1 MRRFLRWPATLAR
14 PFRALTAARDERNI
28 RRLGRHVGCSI
39 DDARELYRLSRRDGY
54 GAAHE
59 AVFGVP
65 PGQPRAQPS
74 PAIDRLSAEHREVRG
89 DAPVF
94 SGGPGPRRGD

>member
-1 MRRFLRWPATLAR
+1 MRLLRWPATLAR
-14 PFRALTAARDERNI
+14 PFRALAAARDERNI
-28 RRLGRHVGCSI
+28 RRLGRHVGCSM

-65 PGQPRAQPS
+65 PGQPRQPS
-74 PAIDRLSAEHREVRG
+74 PNLDRLSAERRQLRG
-89 DAPVF
+89 ADPVL
-94 SGGPGPRRGD
+94 SAGPGQRRGD

>member
-1 MRRFLRWPATLAR
+1 MRLLRWPATLAR
-14 PFRALTAARDERNI
+14 PFRALAAARDERNI
-28 RRLGRHVGCSI
+28 RRLGRHVGCSM

-65 PGQPRAQPS
+65 PGQARVQPT
-74 PAIDRLSAEHREVRG
+74 PALDRLSAEQRQVRG
-89 DAPVF
+89 DARVL
-94 SGGPGPRRGD
+94 SGGPGSRRGD